1 MKMTQKEHNAEIIDE
16 QKIQITKLISET
28 AKIQAE
34 IHEVTTH
41 TQEMNAHINEMNA
54 RTQEM
59 NARTQKLIE
68 ETLKVSKES
77 KWYPVVIASGLM
89 AAGATA
95 ATLFIK
101 LFH

>member
-1 MKMTQKEHNAEIIDE
+1 MTQKEDNAEIINE
-16 QKIQITKLISET
+16 QRIQIAKLISET

-34 IHEVTTH
+34 IHEVTAH
-41 TQEMNAHINEMNA
+41 TQEMTAH
-54 RTQEM
+54 
-59 NARTQKLIE
+59 TQKLIK

-77 KWYPVVIASGLM
+77 KWYPVVVASGLM

>member
-34 IHEVTTH
+34 IHEVNAH
-41 TQEMNAHINEMNA
+41 TQKMM
-54 RTQEM
+54 
-59 NARTQKLIE
+59 K
-68 ETLKVSKES
+68 ETLKLTTES
-77 KWYPVVIASGLM
+77 KWYAVVVASSLI

>member
-1 MKMTQKEHNAEIIDE
+1 MTMTQKEHNAEIINE
-16 QKIQITKLISET
+16 REAQIAKILTETSKLNAET

-34 IHEVTTH
+34 IHEV
-41 TQEMNAHINEMNA
+41 NAQ
-54 RTQEM
+54 TK
-59 NARTQKLIE
+59 KL
-68 ETLKVSKES
+68 TAES
-77 KWYPVVIASGLM
+77 KWYPVVVASSLI

>member
-1 MKMTQKEHNAEIIDE
+1 MTMTQKEDKTEIINE
-16 QKIQITKLISET
+16 REAQIAKILTETSKLNAET

-34 IHEVTTH
+34 IHEV
-41 TQEMNAHINEMNA
+41 NAQ
-54 RTQEM
+54 TK
-59 NARTQKLIE
+59 KL
-68 ETLKVSKES
+68 TAES
-77 KWYPVVIASGLM
+77 KWYPVVVASSLI

>member
-1 MKMTQKEHNAEIIDE
+1 MTMTQKEHNAEIIDE
-16 QKIQITKLISET
+16 QRIQIAKLISET

-34 IHEVTTH
+34 IHEV
-41 TQEMNAHINEMNA
+41 NAQ
-54 RTQEM
+54 TK
-59 NARTQKLIE
+59 KL
-68 ETLKVSKES
+68 TAES
-77 KWYPVVIASGLM
+77 KWYPVVVASSLI

>member
-1 MKMTQKEHNAEIIDE
+1 MTQKEHNAEIIDE
-16 QKIQITKLISET
+16 QRIQIAKLISET

-34 IHEVTTH
+34 IHEV
-41 TQEMNAHINEMNA
+41 NAQ
-54 RTQEM
+54 TK
-59 NARTQKLIE
+59 KL
-68 ETLKVSKES
+68 TAES
-77 KWYPVVIASGLM
+77 KWYPVVVASSLI

>member
-1 MKMTQKEHNAEIIDE
+1 MTMTQKEHNAEIINE
-16 QKIQITKLISET
+16 REAQIAKILTETSKLNAET

-34 IHEVTTH
+34 IHEVTAQTK
-41 TQEMNAHINEMNA
+41 
-54 RTQEM
+54 
-59 NARTQKLIE
+59 KLIA
-68 ETLKVSKES
+68 ES
-77 KWYPVVIASGLM
+77 KWYPVVVGSSLI

>member
-1 MKMTQKEHNAEIIDE
+1 MTMTQKEDKTEITNEREAQIAKILTETSKLNA
-16 QKIQITKLISET
+16 ET

-34 IHEVTTH
+34 IHEV
-41 TQEMNAHINEMNA
+41 NAQ
-54 RTQEM
+54 TK
-59 NARTQKLIE
+59 KL
-68 ETLKVSKES
+68 TAES
-77 KWYPVVIASGLM
+77 KWYPIVVASGLM

>member
-16 QKIQITKLISET
+16 QKIQIAKLISET

-34 IHEVTTH
+34 IHEV
-41 TQEMNAHINEMNA
+41 NAHTHKM
-54 RTQEM
+54 M
-59 NARTQKLIE
+59 K
-68 ETLKVSKES
+68 ETLKLTAES
-77 KWYPVVIASGLM
+77 KWYPVVVASSLI

>member
-1 MKMTQKEHNAEIIDE
+1 MTMTLKEDKTEIIDE
-16 QKIQITKLISET
+16 QRIQIAKLISET

-34 IHEVTTH
+34 IHEI
-41 TQEMNAHINEMNA
+41 NAQ
-54 RTQEM
+54 TK
-59 NARTQKLIE
+59 KL
-68 ETLKVSKES
+68 TAES
-77 KWYPVVIASGLM
+77 KWYPVVVGSSLI

>member
-1 MKMTQKEHNAEIIDE
+1 MTMTQNAEIINE
-16 QKIQITKLISET
+16 REAQIAKILTETSKLNAET

-34 IHEVTTH
+34 IHEVNAH
-41 TQEMNAHINEMNA
+41 TQEMTAH
-54 RTQEM
+54 
-59 NARTQKLIE
+59 TQKLMK

-77 KWYPVVIASGLM
+77 QWYPVVIASSLL

>member
-1 MKMTQKEHNAEIIDE
+1 MTMTQKEDNAEIINE
-16 QKIQITKLISET
+16 QRIQIAKLISET

-34 IHEVTTH
+34 IHEVTAH
-41 TQEMNAHINEMNA
+41 TQEMTAH
-54 RTQEM
+54 
-59 NARTQKLIE
+59 TQKLIK

-77 KWYPVVIASGLM
+77 KWYPIVVASGLM

>member
-1 MKMTQKEHNAEIIDE
+1 MTMTQDERSKEQE
-16 QKIQITKLISET
+16 IQIAKLILET
-28 AKIQAE
+28 SKIQAE

-41 TQEMNAHINEMNA
+41 TQEMNAHINEI
-54 RTQEM
+54 
-59 NARTQKLIE
+59 NARTQKLVE

-77 KWYPVVIASGLM
+77 KWYPVVVGSSLI

>member
-1 MKMTQKEHNAEIIDE
+1 MNTFNHDAEIA
-16 QKIQITKLISET
+16 KLLAET

-34 IHEVTTH
+34 IHEV
-41 TQEMNAHINEMNA
+41 NASTKKLINES
-54 RTQEM
+54 E
-59 NARTQKLIE
+59 KLNSE
-68 ETLKVSKES
+68 SKKLNSES
-77 KWYPVVIASGLM
+77 KWYPIVVASGLM

>member
-1 MKMTQKEHNAEIIDE
+1 MTQKEDNAEIINE
-16 QKIQITKLISET
+16 QRIQIAKLISET

-34 IHEVTTH
+34 IHEV
-41 TQEMNAHINEMNA
+41 NAQ
-54 RTQEM
+54 TK
-59 NARTQKLIE
+59 KL
-68 ETLKVSKES
+68 TAES
-77 KWYPVVIASGLM
+77 KWYPVVVASSLI

>member
-1 MKMTQKEHNAEIIDE
+1 MTMTQKEDNAEIINE
-16 QKIQITKLISET
+16 QRIQIAKLISET

-34 IHEVTTH
+34 IHEV
-41 TQEMNAHINEMNA
+41 NAQ
-54 RTQEM
+54 TK
-59 NARTQKLIE
+59 KL
-68 ETLKVSKES
+68 TAES
-77 KWYPVVIASGLM
+77 KWYPVVVASSLI